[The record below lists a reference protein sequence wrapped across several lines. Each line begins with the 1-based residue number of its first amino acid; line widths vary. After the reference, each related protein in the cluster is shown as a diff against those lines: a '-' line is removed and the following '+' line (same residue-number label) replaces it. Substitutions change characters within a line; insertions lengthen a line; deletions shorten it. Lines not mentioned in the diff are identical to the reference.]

1 MVRRADTN
9 KAKGRFSRKH
19 NRRQRLINE
28 RGTTGPYSQMET
40 QLALKSQKKKINK

>member
-1 MVRRADTN
+1 MVRRADIN

-28 RGTTGPYSQMET
+28 RGTLPPYSLMET
-40 QLALKSQKKKINK
+40 EQAMKSSKKSKSK